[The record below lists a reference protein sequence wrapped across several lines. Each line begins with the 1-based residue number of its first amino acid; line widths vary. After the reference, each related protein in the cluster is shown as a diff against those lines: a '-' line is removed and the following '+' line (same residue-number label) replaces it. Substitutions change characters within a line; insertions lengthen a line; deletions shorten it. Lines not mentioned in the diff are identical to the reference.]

1 MADFLIKRG
10 TQANYNALGTKSN
23 DTLYVT
29 TDTGNIYLGGKAL
42 FEASAFTKATLSGK
56 KVTFTTHGANGTS
69 GTSEL
74 DLATFAT
81 TAEVSTAISTHKTNV
96 IDPLEARV
104 KAIED
109 AMGTATLTTDDKT
122 VKGAINE
129 HDSEIGD
136 VDSLSTTNKT
146 LVGAVNEVL
155 AAVGTGGTAAVVT
168 ISELGAQGDYVQRYE
183 IKQGNSLVGTINIP
197 KEMVVED
204 GEVVVDPEGQ
214 PAGTYLKLTL
224 QNVTDPIY
232 IDVAKLIDVYT
243 AQQNA
248 AQVQLTINA
257 DKEISAVIVAGS
269 INTAELAKN
278 AVTTDKIAD
287 LNVTKAKLAQA
298 VQTSLGKADSAYQK
312 PSTGIPSGDIAANA
326 VGRAALDDELV
337 NMIDDAT
344 TSDSFTTGD
353 TNGTFKVD
361 GKSIAIKGLDTAAYT
376 KASDYAT
383 AAQGEKADSAYQ
395 KPTGGIPK
403 TDLVAAVQTSL
414 GKADTALQQQSIE
427 AGDQNGAIKVAGE
440 DVFVTG
446 LDTAA
451 FTKATD
457 YATSAQ
463 GTKADSAIQTAQ
475 GDSYVSATAANNKI
489 TVATTVQALASA
501 SSTAKGLA
509 EASDVKAYVDAAA
522 ADATIKWGEF

>member
-10 TQANYNALGTKSN
+10 TQENYNALGTKDTN
-23 DTLYVT
+23 TLYVT
-29 TDTGNIYLGGKAL
+29 TDTGNIYLGGKPL
-42 FEASAFTKATLSGK
+42 FEASAFTKADLSGK
-56 KVTFTTHGANGTS
+56 IVTFTTHGANGTS
-69 GTSEL
+69 GESKL
-74 DLATFAT
+74 DLALFAT
-81 TAEVSTAISTHKTNV
+81 TVEVTNAISAHKQNL

-104 KAIED
+104 KALED

-168 ISELGAQGDYVQRYE
+168 ISPLGPEGDYAQRYE
-183 IKQGNSLVGTINIP
+183 IKQGSTLVGTINIP

-224 QNVTDPIY
+224 QNVADPIY

-248 AQVQLTINA
+248 TQVQLTINA
-257 DKEISAVIVAGS
+257 NKEISAVIVAGS
-269 INTAELAKN
+269 INTAELANN

-312 PSTGIPSGDIAANA
+312 P
-326 VGRAALDDELV
+326 
-337 NMIDDAT
+337 
-344 TSDSFTTGD
+344 
-353 TNGTFKVD
+353 
-361 GKSIAIKGLDTAAYT
+361 TA
-376 KASDYAT
+376 
-383 AAQGEKADSAYQ
+383 
-395 KPTGGIPK
+395 GIPK

-414 GKADTALQQQSIE
+414 GKADTALQQSDIE
-427 AGDQNGAIKVAGE
+427 AGYQNGTISVASE

-446 LDTAA
+446 LKSAA
-451 FTKATD
+451 FTESSA

-463 GTKADSAIQTAQ
+463 GGRADSAIQTAS
-475 GDSYVSATAANNKI
+475 GDSYVSATAAKNKI
-489 TVATTVQALASA
+489 TVATTVLALASV
-501 SSTAKGLA
+501 SGTAKGLA

>member
-10 TQANYNALGTKSN
+10 TQANYNLLGSKNN

-42 FEASAFTKATLSGK
+42 FEASAFTKATLRDK

-74 DLATFAT
+74 DLTTFAT
-81 TAEVSTAISTHKTNV
+81 SIDVVTAIFTHKTNV

-104 KAIED
+104 KALED
-109 AMGTATLTTDDKT
+109 AMGTANLTTDEKT

-168 ISELGAQGDYVQRYE
+168 ISELGPQGDYVQRYE
-183 IKQGNSLVGTINIP
+183 IKQGDSLVGTINIP

-204 GEVVVDPEGQ
+204 GEVVVNPEGQ

-224 QNVTDPIY
+224 QNVADPIY

-257 DKEISAVIVAGS
+257 NKEISAVIVAGS
-269 INTAELAKN
+269 INTAELANN
-278 AVTTDKIAD
+278 AVITDKIAD
-287 LNVTKAKLAQA
+287 LNVTKVKLAQA

-312 PSTGIPSGDIAANA
+312 P
-326 VGRAALDDELV
+326 
-337 NMIDDAT
+337 
-344 TSDSFTTGD
+344 
-353 TNGTFKVD
+353 
-361 GKSIAIKGLDTAAYT
+361 TA
-376 KASDYAT
+376 
-383 AAQGEKADSAYQ
+383 
-395 KPTGGIPK
+395 GIPK
-403 TDLVAAVQTSL
+403 SDLADAVQTSL
-414 GKADTALQQQSIE
+414 GKADSAYQLPIDGIE
-427 AGDQNGAIKVAGE
+427 GSDIAEGAISREKLNKQLDNLLDSFVILDAVETGSTNGTIRFVSENLQDHEVAVAGLKSAAYTE
-440 DVFVTG
+440 S
-446 LDTAA
+446 TA
-451 FTKATD
+451 

-463 GTKADSAIQTAQ
+463 GDKADSAIQSAS
-475 GDSYVSATAANNKI
+475 GDSYVSATAANNNI